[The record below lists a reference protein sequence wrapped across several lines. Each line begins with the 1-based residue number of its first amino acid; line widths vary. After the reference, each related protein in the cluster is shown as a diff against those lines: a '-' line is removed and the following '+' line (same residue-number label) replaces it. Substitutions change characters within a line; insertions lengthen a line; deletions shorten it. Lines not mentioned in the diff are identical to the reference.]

1 MELTRYAKH
10 TGRGLESSMTPG
22 EKLLLLVRGRQKP
35 NTGTRS
41 FLQPLLL
48 QRYLAEF
55 MNKKFEQEEKLRI
68 GHRSIEV
75 EGQVWFVQC
84 SGGEVTGIWLS

>member
-22 EKLLLLVRGRQKP
+22 EKLLLLLVRGRQKP

-41 FLQPLLL
+41 FLQTLLL

-55 MNKKFEQEEKLRI
+55 MNKKQEEKLRI